1 MFKINFKFNEFDIK
15 SFDYLDLK
23 INSFQFYK
31 YNSNCKKYD
40 SPTID
45 ISYIKYRIKDMEDCL
60 DVIGYQCKISYFNKI
75 IHALKL
81 LKSVIKLELKDNI
94 LYKNYTDD
102 YLHLVYDSD
111 IFSDALLV
119 FYKLNYK
126 KYNNPN
132 TLWNLSVKR
141 IIDNYLN
148 LSIDSRI
155 GYSIPSNINKIIQT
169 NIDENIKFLNQ
180 FDKEE
185 NKEGVYYTV
194 ESELDLILS
203 EKLYKNYNDYFESVN
218 LYF

>member
-1 MFKINFKFNEFDIK
+1 MFKFKFNEFDIK

-23 INSFQFYK
+23 IKFSQFDK
-31 YNSNCKKYD
+31 FDSNYKKYY
-40 SPTID
+40 STTHEIL
-45 ISYIKYRIKDMEDCL
+45 YIKCRIEDMDDCL
-60 DVIGYQCKISYFNKI
+60 DEIGYQCKISYFNKI

-81 LKSVIKLELKDNI
+81 LKSVIKLELKDKI

-102 YLHLVYDSD
+102 YLHLMYNFDSY
-111 IFSDALLV
+111 SDTLLV

-132 TLWNLSVKR
+132 TLWNLSTKR

-148 LSIDSRI
+148 LSIDCRF
-155 GYSIPSNINKIIQT
+155 GYSIPPNINKIIQT

-203 EKLYKNYNDYFESVN
+203 EKLYKNYNDYFESVD